1 MGSFAIT
8 MAMGGLSSGPAC
20 LGDANLVV
28 MARSYPLQQA
38 RGWPGGRDQGVD
50 PDGAGTAGRRS
61 AMDCV
66 RASALLL
73 ALLPV
78 AVSAQDS
85 RTKQVDALFADYAKP
100 QTPGCAVGVMEEGKP
115 VYSRGYGLASL
126 ELGVPIDPARTVLDV
141 GSLAKPFTAMSVLL
155 LEQDGKLSLDDSIRK
170 HVFGLPAVFQP
181 VTLRHLLHHTGGA
194 GDYTPELVF
203 GGIGMEDVAG
213 ADDVMRLLARR
224 TSLTAPPGTRYEYSN
239 TGYFLL
245 GRAVESVSGK
255 TLPAFVRERIFLPMG
270 MEHSRYFESRTA
282 VIPGRASSYSPD
294 GKGGYALVSSNWEM
308 YGDSSVMSTADD
320 MLLWAAGLHAG
331 TVGGAELTAA
341 LQTRGKLNDGTQ
353 IKAARSVVI
362 DTYRGRPIAVSTGA
376 WAGFIA
382 NQLRFPDDAFA
393 VITLCN
399 RSDSDVD
406 GIGRK
411 VADIYLADRLLPVTT
426 DTSRA
431 TGPAPS
437 VIGTYANLQ
446 EGAVGTVSAKD
457 DGIWFSDG
465 RFTSGRLAAVGKD
478 RYQIGDTPSRVGF
491 GWDGS
496 TPRSATL
503 FVDDFVVEMVPV
515 KAPSLTTAELSEYAG
530 EYTSHAIDAEA
541 ALVVQDGRLAY
552 TGRRVPPIPFAPIA
566 PDAFVG
572 PGDAIIHFS
581 RNASGEV
588 AGFTF
593 AMQRVG
599 RISFDRLKAAP

>member
-1 MGSFAIT
+1 
-8 MAMGGLSSGPAC
+8 
-20 LGDANLVV
+20 
-28 MARSYPLQQA
+28 
-38 RGWPGGRDQGVD
+38 
-50 PDGAGTAGRRS
+50 
-61 AMDCV
+61 MDCV
-66 RASALLL
+66 RGSALLL

-78 AVSAQDS
+78 AVPAHDD
-85 RTKQVDALFADYAKP
+85 RTKHVDALFADYAKP
-100 QTPGCAVGVMEEGKP
+100 LSPGCAVGVMQDGKP
-115 VYSRGYGLASL
+115 AYSRGYGLASL

-170 HVFGLPAVFQP
+170 HVSGLPAVFQP
-181 VTLRHLLHHTGGA
+181 VTLGHLLHHTGGA

-203 GGIGMEDVAG
+203 GGVGMEDVAG

-255 TLPAFVRERIFLPMG
+255 TLPEFARERIFKPLG
-270 MEHSRYFESRTA
+270 MERTRYLESRTA

-308 YGDSSVMSTADD
+308 YGDGSLLTTADD
-320 MLLWAAGLHAG
+320 MVRWAAGLNAG
-331 TVGGAELTAA
+331 TVGGAELRAA

-353 IKAARSVVI
+353 IKVARSVVME
-362 DTYRGRPIAVSTGA
+362 TYRGRPIAVSTGA

-382 NQLRFPDDAFA
+382 NQLRFPDDGFA

-399 RSDSDVD
+399 RSDADVE

-411 VADIYLADRLLPVTT
+411 VADIYLADRLLPVTAE
-426 DTSRA
+426 TSRA
-431 TGPAPS
+431 AGPAPS
-437 VIGTYANLQ
+437 VIGTYANLE

-457 DGIWFSDG
+457 TGIWFSDG
-465 RFTSGRLAAVGKD
+465 RFTNGRLAAVGKD
-478 RYQIGDTPSRVGF
+478 RYQIGDTPSRVAF
-491 GWDGS
+491 GLDGS

-530 EYTSHAIDAEA
+530 EYTSHAIEAEA
-541 ALVVQDGRLAY
+541 TLVVQDGRLAY

-566 PDAFVG
+566 ADAFVG
-572 PGDAIIHFS
+572 PGDSIIHFS
-581 RNASGEV
+581 RDASGEV